1 MLNETFSVIFK
12 HCDPGEPWPFRS
24 LFGRWSLSPGRSFQE
39 GSVFALVL
47 VGRQCN
53 FCCVHFDLSH
63 FDFHRYEHHCGSL
76 FYFVD
81 CMGNVGS
88 LWIHSRNQRRKT
100 GWNGFLCESSKRFLN
115 RKYVTLFEI
124 FIFCPKIQLWFPEKI
139 VDFLGG
145 ENLVKMLW
153 FWTF

>member
-1 MLNETFSVIFK
+1 MLNGTFSVIFK

-63 FDFHRYEHHCGSL
+63 FDFHRYEHHCGRL

-115 RKYVTLFEI
+115 RKYVKHKKNHKVKKNMLTNFLAEILTI
-124 FIFCPKIQLWFPEKI
+124 FIRIKQKICK
-139 VDFLGG
+139 
-145 ENLVKMLW
+145 
-153 FWTF
+153 